1 YSLGS
6 STTTRCSHLD
16 SQHPLP
22 YLEKI
27 EENNWPVQSRFLE
40 AAFERGYTY
49 NTLRAELNRP
59 GAEISRLPPPPPPSM
74 DDRVPGGKLPKG
86 DPSVGLPEFSIQ
98 GLRKLLVDFIVS
110 DDQVKCL

>member
-6 STTTRCSHLD
+6 STTMHHSHLD

-22 YLEKI
+22 YLDKI

-40 AAFERGYTY
+40 ATFKRGYTY
-49 NTLRAELNRP
+49 NTLQAELNRP
-59 GAEISRLPPPPPPSM
+59 GAEISHLPPLPPPGV

-86 DPSVGLPEFSIQ
+86 DPSIGLPKFSIQ
-98 GLRKLLVDFIVS
+98 GLHKLLVDFIVS
-110 DDQVKCL
+110 DDQVRSL

>member
-1 YSLGS
+1 
-6 STTTRCSHLD
+6 HLD

-27 EENNWPVQSRFLE
+27 EENNWPVQSHFLE
-40 AAFERGYTY
+40 VAFERGYTY

-59 GAEISRLPPPPPPSM
+59 GAEISRLAPPPPPPPGV

-86 DPSVGLPEFSIQ
+86 DPSIGLPEFSIQ
-98 GLRKLLVDFIVS
+98 GLRELLVNFIVS
-110 DDQVKCL
+110 NDQVKCL